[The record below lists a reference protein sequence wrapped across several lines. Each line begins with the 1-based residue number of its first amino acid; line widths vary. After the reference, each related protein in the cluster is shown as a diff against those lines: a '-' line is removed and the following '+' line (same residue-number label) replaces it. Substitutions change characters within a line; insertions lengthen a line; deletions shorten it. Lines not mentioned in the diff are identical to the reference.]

1 MTRKSW
7 LKPPHSDTS
16 RPGSVKATTLA
27 DVAKPDKPPKDAPQ
41 CRICL
46 EPQTFGQLPG
56 EGMGSYGS
64 SLVNG
69 ICRDREA
76 CEERQ
81 PSLIPL
87 EEL

>member
-7 LKPPHSDTS
+7 MKPPHSDTG

-27 DVAKPDKPPKDAPQ
+27 DVAKPDKSPAGKF

-46 EPQTFGQLPG
+46 APETMISTEYHP
-56 EGMGSYGS
+56 EVS
-64 SLVNG
+64 SLKNG
-69 ICRDREA
+69 VCRDRGA
-76 CEERQ
+76 CEQRQ
-81 PSLIPL
+81 PPLIPL